1 MEAGAIIAAIL
12 MSLLFIIGLA
22 FCFMQIGKGGTWED

>member
-1 MEAGAIIAAIL
+1 MEAGAIIATVV
-12 MSLLFIIGLA
+12 MSLIFILGLI